1 MGVKPRLSLSSFK
14 LLLLHD
20 KVFVGG
26 SAGEE
31 GREHHP
37 LNPKSQI
44 DIKKNYKKIIPS
56 EVSLVGG
63 ALSWR
68 PRWKSAGPK
77 GRPGSEEVQLWVFW
91 VWQYF
96 DFRTRPH
103 NQELDWCLLF
113 GAFLSSTLCC
123 LGTKEGWGDEH
134 GKKKQRKAMG
144 LIPGRDVG
152 PILGQDK
159 TQRSHI
165 CHSFSLPSGQLRV
178 KNLLSVSFADWL
190 RVERNKGGLQLL

>member
-1 MGVKPRLSLSSFK
+1 M
-14 LLLLHD
+14 
-20 KVFVGG
+20 
-26 SAGEE
+26 
-31 GREHHP
+31 
-37 LNPKSQI
+37 I
-44 DIKKNYKKIIPS
+44 IIPS

-63 ALSWR
+63 ALSCR
-68 PRWKSAGPK
+68 PRWKSVGPK

-123 LGTKEGWGDEH
+123 LGTKEGWGDEN
-134 GKKKQRKAMG
+134 GKKKQRKAKG

-190 RVERNKGGLQLL
+190 GLI